1 LLPVREG
8 DIHCVR
14 DAVIRGDRS
23 IINKLE
29 KATKISNDN
38 MKKMV
43 EWSTEAKKNTIILA
57 GRCQGMKKRRKHI
70 EQSTAKQLM
79 NGVNGSKPWI
89 FHVFST

>member
-1 LLPVREG
+1 MESGYMIQLLHLHGFPHFNEAQKHLCLIINQLTHKG

-23 IINKLE
+23 IINNLE

-43 EWSTEAKKNTIILA
+43 EWSTEVADREISDE
-57 GRCQGMKKRRKHI
+57 M
-70 EQSTAKQLM
+70 
-79 NGVNGSKPWI
+79 GSL
-89 FHVFST
+89 

>member
-23 IINKLE
+23 IINNLE

-43 EWSTEAKKNTIILA
+43 EWSTEVADREISDGELVA
-57 GRCQGMKKRRKHI
+57 
-70 EQSTAKQLM
+70 
-79 NGVNGSKPWI
+79 
-89 FHVFST
+89 

>member
-1 LLPVREG
+1 MPDRLKMIEVFSG

-23 IINKLE
+23 IINNLE

-43 EWSTEAKKNTIILA
+43 EWSTEAGSLWDWQ
-57 GRCQGMKKRRKHI
+57 GRRPEDSLWSAFSSKDECRRKAVTR
-70 EQSTAKQLM
+70 QKG
-79 NGVNGSKPWI
+79 N
-89 FHVFST
+89 